1 LVWIGSLPKDTLIGT
16 VLDDRYEILAEVG
29 RGALGVVYK
38 ARHLVM
44 EKTVAVKILFGEVD
58 VDKDETNFLRF
69 QREAQA
75 ASSMS
80 HPNIVT
86 VYDFG
91 FSKQKTPYLV
101 MDYIEGVNLKEVLSR
116 HQRLPVERAV
126 QIFLQMCSALEHAH
140 SKGILHRDIK
150 PENVVLLR
158 TSWNPEFVKLVDFGI
173 AKYVNEP
180 RNNSKKLTMDGQVLG
195 TPAYM
200 SPEQVMG
207 DRLDPRS
214 DVYCMGV
221 LMYHSVSGRLP
232 ILGTTSADT
241 MSRHIS
247 DKPKEFQEICPNI
260 PIPFKLERTIFKALK
275 KHPQDRHQSMK
286 ELFIELENYK
296 D

>member
-1 LVWIGSLPKDTLIGT
+1 MAKDTLVGT
-16 VLDDRYEILAEVG
+16 VLDNRYQIISEVG

-38 ARHLVM
+38 ASHMVM
-44 EKTVAVKILFGEVD
+44 DKIVAVKILFGEVD
-58 VDKDETNFLRF
+58 VNKDETHFLRF

-91 FSKQKTPYLV
+91 ISQNKTPYLV
-101 MDYIEGVNLKEVLSR
+101 MDFVEGINLKDVLSR
-116 HQRLPVERAV
+116 HNRLPIDRGIG
-126 QIFLQMCSALEHAH
+126 IFLQMCSALEHAH

-150 PENVVLLR
+150 PENVVLLK

-180 RNNSKKLTMDGQVLG
+180 SNSARKLTLDGQVLG

-214 DVYCMGV
+214 DIYCMGV
-221 LMYHSVSGRLP
+221 LMYHTITGKLP

-241 MSRHIS
+241 MSRHIT
-247 DKPKEFQEICPNI
+247 DLPKDFAEICPGLKI
-260 PIPFKLERTIFKALK
+260 PHRLQRTILKALK

-286 ELFIELENYK
+286 ELVLELENYR

>member
-1 LVWIGSLPKDTLIGT
+1 MAKDSLVGV
-16 VLDDRYEILAEVG
+16 VLADRYEIISEVG

-38 ARHLVM
+38 AHHLVM
-44 EKTVAVKILFGEVD
+44 DKTVAVKILFGEVD
-58 VDKDETNFLRF
+58 VNKDETNFLRF

-91 FSKQKTPYLV
+91 ISENSTPYLV
-101 MDYIEGVNLKEVLSR
+101 MDFVEGINLKDVLNR

-126 QIFLQMCSALEHAH
+126 AIFSQMCSAMEHAH
-140 SKGILHRDIK
+140 AKGILHRDIK
-150 PENVVLLR
+150 PENVVLLK
-158 TSWNPEFVKLVDFGI
+158 TSWSPEFVKLVDFGI

-180 RNNSKKLTMDGQVLG
+180 KNNAKKLTMDGQVLG

-214 DVYCMGV
+214 DIYCMGV
-221 LMYHSVSGRLP
+221 LMYHTITGKLP
-232 ILGTTSADT
+232 ILGSTSADT
-241 MSRHIS
+241 MARHIT
-247 DKPKEFQEICPNI
+247 DQPPDFGVVCPSVK
-260 PIPFKLERTIFKALK
+260 IPFKLQRTILKALK

-286 ELFIELENYK
+286 ELFIELENYR

>member
-1 LVWIGSLPKDTLIGT
+1 MGS
-16 VLDDRYEILAEVG
+16 VLAGRYEIISEVG

-44 EKTVAVKILFGEVD
+44 EKTVAVKILFAD
-58 VDKDETNFLRF
+58 VEKDETTFLRF

-91 FSKQKTPYLV
+91 VSDGKTPYLV
-101 MDYIEGVNLKEVLSR
+101 MDFVEGVNLKDVIARHGRLSIDR
-116 HQRLPVERAV
+116 SVS
-126 QIFLQMCSALEHAH
+126 IFLQMCSALEHAH

-150 PENVVLLR
+150 PENVVLLH
-158 TSWNPEFVKLVDFGI
+158 TAWNPEFVKLVDFGI

-180 RNNSKKLTMDGQVLG
+180 TTASRKLTMEGQVLG

-207 DRLDPRS
+207 DKLDARS
-214 DVYCMGV
+214 DIYCMGV
-221 LMYHSVSGRLP
+221 LMYNVITGKLP
-232 ILGTTSADT
+232 IVGSTSTDT
-241 MSRHIS
+241 MSRHIT
-247 DKPKEFQEICPNI
+247 DQPIEFHIACPELK
-260 PIPFKLERTIFKALK
+260 IPFRLQRTIMKALK
-275 KHPQDRHQSMK
+275 KHPQDRHQTMK
-286 ELFIELENYK
+286 ELYIELENYQ

>member
-1 LVWIGSLPKDTLIGT
+1 MTTSSLIGS
-16 VLDDRYEILAEVG
+16 VLADRYEIVDEIG
-29 RGALGVVYK
+29 HGALGIVYR

-44 EKTVAVKILFGEVD
+44 EKTVAVKVLFEQLD
-58 VDKDETNFLRF
+58 QDENNFLRF

-91 FSKQKTPYLV
+91 ISQNNTPFLV
-101 MDYIEGVNLKEVLSR
+101 MDYIEGQNVKEVLR
-116 HQRLPVERAV
+116 KHGRLPVDRSV
-126 QIFLQMCSALEHAH
+126 KIFLQMCSALEHAH

-150 PENVVLLR
+150 PENVVLVK

-180 RNNSKKLTMDGQVLG
+180 SRNAKKLTMEGQVLG

-200 SPEQVMG
+200 SPEQIMG
-207 DRLDPRS
+207 GRLDARS
-214 DVYCMGV
+214 DIYCMGV
-221 LMYHSVSGRLP
+221 LMYNLISGKLP
-232 ILGTTSADT
+232 ILGKDSAET
-241 MSRHIS
+241 MSKHITELPVELA
-247 DKPKEFQEICPNI
+247 DACPEIK
-260 PIPFKLERTIFKALK
+260 IPFRLQRAIMKTLK
-275 KHPQDRHQSMK
+275 KHPQDRHQSMR
-286 ELFIELENYK
+286 ELLVELENYK

>member
-1 LVWIGSLPKDTLIGT
+1 MTKSSLVGS
-16 VLDDRYEILAEVG
+16 VLADRYEIICEVG

-44 EKTVAVKILFGEVD
+44 EKTVAVKVLFAEI
-58 VDKDETNFLRF
+58 DKDENNFLRF

-80 HPNIVT
+80 HPNIVV

-91 FSKQKTPYLV
+91 VSQNQTPFLV
-101 MDYIEGVNLKEVLSR
+101 MDYVEGVNLKDMLQR
-116 HQRLPVERAV
+116 HTKLPVERSVA
-126 QIFLQMCSALEHAH
+126 IFLQMASALEHAH

-150 PENVVLLR
+150 PENVVLMR

-180 RNNSKKLTMDGQVLG
+180 SKQAKKLTMDGQVLG

-200 SPEQVMG
+200 SPEQIMG
-207 DRLDPRS
+207 NKLDARS
-214 DVYCMGV
+214 DIYCLGV
-221 LMYHSVSGRLP
+221 LMYNTVSGKLP
-232 ILGTTSADT
+232 ILGHSAAET
-241 MSRHIS
+241 MSRHIT
-247 DKPKEFQEICPNI
+247 DLPADIGEICKSMNVDLPHR
-260 PIPFKLERTIFKALK
+260 LGRTIMKALK
-275 KHPQDRHQSMK
+275 KHEQDRHQTMR
-286 ELFIELENYK
+286 ELLIELENYR

>member
-1 LVWIGSLPKDTLIGT
+1 LTTSSLIGS
-16 VLDDRYEILAEVG
+16 VLADRYEIVDEVG
-29 RGALGVVYK
+29 HGALGVVYR

-44 EKTVAVKILFGEVD
+44 EKTVAVKVLFEEM
-58 VDKDETNFLRF
+58 DKDENTFLRF

-91 FSKQKTPYLV
+91 ISKNNTPFLV
-101 MDYIEGVNLKEVLSR
+101 MDFIEGQDLKDVLRS
-116 HQRLPVERAV
+116 QGRLPVDRSV
-126 QIFLQMCSALEHAH
+126 KIFLQMCSALEHAH

-150 PENVVLLR
+150 PENVVLVK

-180 RNNSKKLTMDGQVLG
+180 NRNAKKLTMDGQVLG

-200 SPEQVMG
+200 SPEQIMG
-207 DRLDPRS
+207 GRLDARS
-214 DVYCMGV
+214 DIYCMGV
-221 LMYHSVSGRLP
+221 LMYNLISGKLP
-232 ILGTTSADT
+232 ILGKDSTET
-241 MSRHIS
+241 MSKHIT
-247 DKPKEFQEICPNI
+247 DLPTELADACPEIK
-260 PIPFKLERTIFKALK
+260 IPFRLQRAIMKTLK
-275 KHPQDRHQSMK
+275 KHPQDRHQSMR
-286 ELFIELENYK
+286 ELLVELENYK